1 MQASGKTIGILSAV
15 VIGGLGLW
23 YMTKDDEET
32 VADTTTTPM
41 VTPSGGGD
49 ADADAVA
56 CSDELGCPAD
66 KPYCVS
72 GECSDE
78 FPAEE
83 HFTKYSGSPYPKY
96 GVSNMWRGTQ
106 EQKRTIPNSEP
117 RAQYEGLSAAAAAC
131 NADPNCIGF
140 SWWPERYDNYSPKG
154 DAQECSADSECLGL
168 ARDGTMKT
176 QGRCYP
182 DEDGKSYC
190 RHPAWNLSYFY
201 TNSEAPG
208 NTPADWDG
216 DSWKS
221 TNGGLTFSQAIGPS
235 NEYLDA
241 RRPRADHV
249 FDYAGDGTDERYVY
263 EEHLKQV
270 GHTYIKKG
278 YEDYKPSDSWNDD
291 RTAKTTTS
299 AAEDETPAYKP
310 STAPSGS
317 GYVIADSSTTTET
330 SW

>member
-32 VADTTTTPM
+32 LADTTP
-41 VTPSGGGD
+41 PAGSDDGGD
-49 ADADAVA
+49 ADATA
-56 CSDELGCPAD
+56 CSDNFTCPND

-72 GECSDE
+72 GECSDV
-78 FPAEE
+78 FPVSDEY
-83 HFTKYSGSPYPKY
+83 TKKSGSPYPRF
-96 GVSNMWRGTQ
+96 GVSNMWRDKEAEKTLGA
-106 EQKRTIPNSEP
+106 
-117 RAQYEGLSAAAAAC
+117 RAQHYGLTEAAKAC
-131 NADPNCIGF
+131 SDDPNCIGF
-140 SWWPERYDNYSPKG
+140 SYWPERYTVDWPKNNPADCSDDG
-154 DAQECSADSECLGL
+154 DCPDPENKVLWETGVCDEGKCRAI
-168 ARDGTMKT
+168 TW
-176 QGRCYP
+176 GR
-182 DEDGKSYC
+182 
-190 RHPAWNLSYFY
+190 SYFY

-208 NTPADWDG
+208 HTPADWLG

-221 TNGGLTFSQAIGPS
+221 ANGGLTFSESVGPS
-235 NEYLDA
+235 HEELSS
-241 RRPRADHV
+241 RRPRTDVAHQ
-249 FDYAGDGTDERYVY
+249 FGDDGAYKF

-270 GHTYIKKG
+270 GETYMKKG

-317 GYVIADSSTTTET
+317 GYVIADSSTTSET

>member
-49 ADADAVA
+49 ADAVA
-56 CSDELGCPAD
+56 CSDDLGCPAD

-176 QGRCYP
+176 KGRCYP

-221 TNGGLTFSQAIGPS
+221 TNGGLTFSQSVGPS

-241 RRPRADHV
+241 RRPRADH
-249 FDYAGDGTDERYVY
+249 
-263 EEHLKQV
+263 
-270 GHTYIKKG
+270 
-278 YEDYKPSDSWNDD
+278 
-291 RTAKTTTS
+291 AKTTTS

>member
-15 VIGGLGLW
+15 VLGGLGLW

-32 VADTTTTPM
+32 VTPTPHYSPI
-41 VTPSGGGD
+41 VTPSGGGS

-56 CSDELGCPAD
+56 CSDALGCPAD

-78 FPAEE
+78 FPAET
-83 HFTKYSGSPYPKY
+83 HFTKYSGSPYPKF
-96 GVSNMWRGTQ
+96 GMSNMWRNLQ
-106 EQKRTIPNSEP
+106 DKSNEP
-117 RAQYEGLSAAAAAC
+117 RAQYEGLDAAAAAC
-131 NADPNCIGF
+131 EADPECIGF
-140 SWWPERYDNYSPKG
+140 SWWPERYDNYNPKA

-168 ARDGTMKT
+168 DRDGTMKT
-176 QGRCYP
+176 KGKCYE

-190 RHPAWNLSYFY
+190 RHSAWNLSYFY

-208 NTPADWDG
+208 NTPADWEG
-216 DSWKS
+216 DSWKEA
-221 TNGGLTFSQAIGPS
+221 NGGLTFSQTVGPS
-235 NEYLDA
+235 DEYLDT

-270 GHTYIKKG
+270 GYTYIKKG

-291 RTAKTTTS
+291 RTAKTPATS
-299 AAEDETPAYKP
+299 AAEDETPAYQP

-317 GYVIADSSTTTET
+317 GYVIADPSTTTET

>member
-1 MQASGKTIGILSAV
+1 MPASTKTIGILSAV
-15 VIGGLGLW
+15 VLGGLGLW

-32 VADTTTTPM
+32 VAEITTTTPM
-41 VTPSGGGD
+41 LIPGDGGGD
-49 ADADAVA
+49 AGEAIA
-56 CSDELGCPAD
+56 CSDNFTCPND

-83 HFTKYSGSPYPKY
+83 HFTKYSGSPYPKF
-96 GVSNMWRGTQ
+96 GRSQMWRGTSDQ
-106 EQKRTIPNSEP
+106 TKTIPNSEP
-117 RAQYEGLSAAAAAC
+117 RAQYEGLSDAAAAC

-140 SWWPERYDNYSPKG
+140 SWWPERYDNYNPK

-168 ARDGTMKT
+168 DRDGTMKT
-176 QGRCYP
+176 KGRCYP

-201 TNSEAPG
+201 SNAEAPG
-208 NTPADWDG
+208 NIPADWDG
-216 DSWKS
+216 DTWHDDR
-221 TNGGLTFSQAIGPS
+221 GALTFSQSIGPS
-235 NEYLDA
+235 DEYLSS
-241 RRPRADHV
+241 RRPRADNQ

-263 EEHLKQV
+263 EGHLKQV
-270 GHTYIKKG
+270 GYTYIKKG
-278 YEDYKPSDSWNDD
+278 YEDYKPSDSWNND

>member
-1 MQASGKTIGILSAV
+1 MPASTKTIGILSAV

-32 VADTTTTPM
+32 LEDTTTTPF
-41 VTPSGGGD
+41 VTPTGDGGGD
-49 ADADAVA
+49 ATA
-56 CSDELGCPAD
+56 CSDDLGCPTD

-78 FPAEE
+78 FPAET
-83 HFTKYSGSPYPKY
+83 HFTKYSGSPYPKF
-96 GVSNMWRGTQ
+96 GVSQMWRNLDDKT
-106 EQKRTIPNSEP
+106 NEP

-131 NADPNCIGF
+131 EADPTCIGF
-140 SWWPERYDNYSPKG
+140 SWWPERYDNYNPKT

-168 ARDGTMKT
+168 DRDGTMKT
-176 QGRCYP
+176 KGKCYP

-190 RHPAWNLSYFY
+190 RHAAYNLSYFY

-208 NTPADWDG
+208 NAPADWDG
-216 DSWKS
+216 DSWKEA
-221 TNGGLTFSQAIGPS
+221 NGGLTFSQSVGPS
-235 NEYLDA
+235 NEYLDS
-241 RRPRADHV
+241 RRPRADNM

-263 EEHLKQV
+263 EGHMKQV
-270 GHTYIKKG
+270 GYTYIKKG
-278 YEDYKPSDSWNDD
+278 HEDYKPSDSWNDD

-317 GYVIADSSTTTET
+317 GYIIADSSTTSET

>member
-15 VIGGLGLW
+15 VLGGLGLW
-23 YMTKDDEET
+23 YMTKDDDET

-41 VTPSGGGD
+41 VTPSGGGS
-49 ADADAVA
+49 ADADAIA
-56 CSDELGCPAD
+56 CSDALGCPAD

-83 HFTKYSGSPYPKY
+83 HFTKYSGSPYPKF
-96 GVSNMWRGTQ
+96 GRSQMWRGTSDQ
-106 EQKRTIPNSEP
+106 TKTIPNSEP

-140 SWWPERYDNYSPKG
+140 SWWPERYDNYNPK

-168 ARDGTMKT
+168 DRDGTMKT
-176 QGRCYP
+176 KGRCYP
-182 DEDGKSYC
+182 SDDGKSYC

-201 TNSEAPG
+201 SNAEAPG
-208 NTPADWDG
+208 NIPADWDG
-216 DSWKS
+216 DTWHDDR
-221 TNGGLTFSQAIGPS
+221 GALTFSQSIGPS
-235 NEYLDA
+235 DEYLSS
-241 RRPRADHV
+241 RRPRADNK

-263 EEHLKQV
+263 EGHLKQV
-270 GHTYIKKG
+270 GYTYIKKG
-278 YEDYKPSDSWNDD
+278 YEDYKPSDSWNND
-291 RTAKTTTS
+291 RTAKTSTS
-299 AAEDETPAYKP
+299 AAEDETPAYLP

-317 GYVIADSSTTTET
+317 GYIIADPSTTTNT